1 MATASAPTAGGTEFL
16 PELDIDGPAEQ
27 ARWTVALRII
37 MVIPHVI
44 VLIFLSIAAFF
55 VSIAGWVAALF
66 LGRLPD
72 GIARFLEGYLAWWT
86 RVTSYGYLLLD
97 DYPPFA
103 MNAPDYPVRIEVRP
117 GPLNRIAVFFRFIL
131 VIPAAIVAQVVASG
145 WAAASFVIWLA
156 VLISGH
162 APPALFDATAAVQ
175 RYSVRYNAYSMLLTS
190 AYPKRLFGD
199 EGLVEPRVSPTR
211 PLLLGSNGRVLLM
224 VFIILGALS
233 LIGQYVFQSAN
244 M

>member
-1 MATASAPTAGGTEFL
+1 MATTSAGGTEFL
-16 PELDIDGPAEQ
+16 PALDIDGPSEQ

-37 MVIPHVI
+37 LVIPHVI
-44 VLIFLSIAAFF
+44 VLILLSIAAFF
-55 VSIAGWVAALF
+55 VLIAGWFAALF

-72 GIARFLEGYLAWWT
+72 GIARFLGGYLAWWT

-103 MNAPDYPVRIEVRP
+103 MNAPDYPVRIELRP
-117 GPLNRIAVFFRFIL
+117 GPLNRVAVFFRFIL
-131 VIPAAIVAQVVASG
+131 VIPAAIVSQVVSAG

-162 APPALFDATAAVQ
+162 APPALFEATAAVQ
-175 RYSVRYNAYSMLLTS
+175 RYMVRYNAYSMLLTS

-199 EGLVEPRVSPTR
+199 EGLDEPRVSPTR
-211 PLLLGSNGRVLLM
+211 PLMLGPNGRVLL
-224 VFIILGALS
+224 IIFVVLGVVS
-233 LIGQYVFQSAN
+233 LITQYVVQVAA